1 MSARHFPVKT
11 LVLTGK
17 RVKKLLAM
25 KDVLSA
31 VEDVFRRMTPGG

>member
-1 MSARHFPVKT
+1 MSTRHLPVKT

-17 RVKKLLAM
+17 QMKRLLPM

-31 VEDVFRRMTPGG
+31 VEEAFRRMTPGG